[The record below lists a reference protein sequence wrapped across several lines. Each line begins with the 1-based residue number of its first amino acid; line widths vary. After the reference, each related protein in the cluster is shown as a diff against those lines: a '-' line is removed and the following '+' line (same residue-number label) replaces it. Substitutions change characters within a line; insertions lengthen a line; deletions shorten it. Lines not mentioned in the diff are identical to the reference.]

1 MQRKILVILS
11 VILIVGGIKTCGYL
25 VDSKKAPDS
34 HAVIASAKLVSTV
47 TVENG
52 DVATGISITGKLTA
66 RNKVELFSE
75 VGGVFLGSGKEFKE
89 GVRFSKGEVMLHI
102 ENEELRM
109 NVVSQRSA
117 MIRSLAQMIPD
128 MRIDLPV
135 HSPKWEAFLS
145 SIDIEKNLPTLPE
158 MKEEKELLFL
168 SGRNILDQYYNIR
181 SQEVRLA
188 KYTITA
194 PFNGVLS
201 NAIID
206 PGTNVRVGQKLG
218 EFIQPGDLELEAAVG
233 VADAIRVNKGLA
245 VQLWSGDIPGE
256 WSATVIRVSEAIDK
270 STQTIKIFASVS
282 GAELRDGMYMRGM
295 IQTDTIPNAYKMH
308 GKFLLSGDMIYTV
321 GDSALKKV
329 KVDIVA
335 KNEEEIVLRGL
346 PNGTKVLNEQ
356 LAGAYQGM
364 PVVTNGTE

>member
-11 VILIVGGIKTCGYL
+11 VILIIGGVKTCSYL
-25 VDSKKAPDS
+25 VDSKKAPAS
-34 HAVIASAKLVSTV
+34 HAVISSAKLVATN

-52 DVATGISITGKLTA
+52 DVATGISITGKLNA

-75 VGGVFLGSGKEFKE
+75 VGGILLRSGKEFKE
-89 GVRFSKGEVMLHI
+89 GVRFQKGEVMLHI
-102 ENEELRM
+102 ENEELHM

-117 MIRSLAQMIPD
+117 LLRALAQMIPD
-128 MRIDLPV
+128 MRIDLPE

-145 SIDIEKNLPTLPE
+145 SIEIEKNLPGLPE
-158 MKEEKELLFL
+158 MKDEKERLFL

-188 KYTITA
+188 KYAIVA
-194 PFNGVLS
+194 PFDGVLS
-201 NAIID
+201 NTLID

-233 VADAIRVNKGLA
+233 IADAVRVNKGLA

-256 WSATVIRVSEAIDK
+256 WSAKVIRVSEAIDK
-270 STQTIKIFASVS
+270 STQTIKIFAAVS
-282 GAELRDGMYMRGM
+282 GEELRDGMYMRGM
-295 IQTDTIPNAYKMH
+295 IQTDTIPNAFKMH
-308 GKFLLSGDMIYTV
+308 GKFLLSGDMVYTV
-321 GDSALKKV
+321 ADSVLQKV
-329 KVDIVA
+329 IVEIVA
-335 KNEEEIVLRGL
+335 KNEEEVVLRGL

-356 LAGAYQGM
+356 LAGAYEGM
-364 PVVTNGTE
+364 PVVTNESE